1 MRHASRMA
9 LVSAWCIAATLATAA
24 PPVVT
29 VPAEVTGEVAAFV
42 VVKAEVK
49 EARAVKFVPLDGGLS
64 VFPSGL
70 LADPT
75 VTVVVAQKSGRYRIL
90 CYSGNADGP
99 SEPVTVTVVI
109 SGAAEPD
116 KPVKPDPVKPAV
128 VYYFAV
134 VGAEGPVS
142 PAVAAVM
149 KLPAWDELR
158 KLGHVVNYIPAN
170 ELSSGLTRPL
180 SLPAVMI
187 LKKDGAAWVDT
198 GANKPLP
205 TNDESIRGLLK

>member
-1 MRHASRMA
+1 MRGSTA
-9 LVSAWCIAATLATAA
+9 LLWMLSAALATAA

-29 VPAEVTGEVAAFV
+29 VPPEVSGEVAAFV

-49 EARAVKFVPLDGGLS
+49 EAKAVKFVPLDGGLS

-109 SGAAEPD
+109 GGAKEPD
-116 KPVKPDPVKPAV
+116 PVKPDPVKPAT

-158 KLGHVVNYIPAN
+158 KAGHVVNYIPAN

-180 SLPAVMI
+180 SLPAVMV

-198 GANKPLP
+198 GSNKPLP
-205 TNDESIRGLLK
+205 TNDDAIRSLIK